1 MRTLTLYEKQIVE
14 YIRTRDKARSSEV
27 YNELIKRGEQ
37 ISIVTVKRA
46 LSSLKS
52 EGILIVSGT
61 GPATAYALSVFGK
74 LMTDVNSAEY
84 CAKEPDERYGARS
97 FNFNLLPTLSFD
109 PFMELD
115 KEILNSATDFYHD
128 KIQNMS
134 ETIHK
139 KELERFVIEL
149 SWKSSKI
156 EGNTYTLLDTERL
169 ILQGIEAPGHSKDEA
184 TMVLNHKEAFSYIHE
199 NKDKFQALTRSNM
212 EDVHKILVRGLNVK
226 NNLRSKPVG
235 IIGSIYRPLDNEQQI
250 SEAIEVLSGNI
261 SRMPNGYA
269 KAFVALLGI
278 SYIQPFEDG
287 NKRTARLMAN
297 AILLAHGLAPLS
309 YRSVEEKNYREA
321 TLVFYELNS
330 LIPLKKIF
338 IEQYDFAAR
347 NYLAK

>member
-1 MRTLTLYEKQIVE
+1 MRNTAFHEKQIIE
-14 YIRTRDKARSSEV
+14 IIRILKKARSSDV
-27 YNELIKRGEQ
+27 YSKFVKKGEQ

-46 LSSLKS
+46 LSRLES
-52 EGILIVSGT
+52 EGILVISGT
-61 GPATAYALSVFGK
+61 GPATAYSLSDFGK
-74 LMTDVNSAEY
+74 LMTDVDAAEY
-84 CAKEPDERYGARS
+84 CAKEPDSRYGVRAY
-97 FNFNLLPTLSFD
+97 NFNLFSALNFD
-109 PFMELD
+109 PFLKPEKELMD
-115 KEILNSATDFYHD
+115 SATDFYHNRVSN
-128 KIQNMS
+128 IS

-169 ILQGIEAPGHSKDEA
+169 ILHGIQAPGHSKDEA
-184 TMVLNHKEAFSYIHE
+184 VMILNHKEAFSYMHE
-199 NKDKFQALTRSNM
+199 HKEKFQTLTRSNM

-250 SEAIEVLSGNI
+250 GEAIEALSSAV
-261 SRMPNGYA
+261 SRMPYGYA
-269 KAFVALLGI
+269 RALIALLGI
-278 SYIQPFEDG
+278 SYVQPFEDG

-321 TLVFYELNS
+321 MLVFYELNS
-330 LIPLKKIF
+330 LVPLKKIF

>member
-1 MRTLTLYEKQIVE
+1 MTFKEKQIVE
-14 YIRTRDKARSSEV
+14 IIRILNNARSSDV
-27 YNELIKRGEQ
+27 HNELIKKGGQ
-37 ISIVTVKRA
+37 ISLVTVKRT
-46 LSSLKS
+46 LSRLES
-52 EGILIVSGT
+52 EGVLAVSGS
-61 GPATAYALSVFGK
+61 GPATAYSLSDFGK
-74 LMTDVNSAEY
+74 LMADVDAAEY
-84 CAKEPDERYGARS
+84 CAKEPDGRYGVRVY
-97 FNFNLLPTLSFD
+97 NFDLFPALNFD
-109 PFMELD
+109 PFLEPE
-115 KEILNSATDFYHD
+115 KEMINSATDFYHD
-128 KIQNMS
+128 RIRNMS

-169 ILQGIEAPGHSKDEA
+169 ILQGIQASGHSKDEA
-184 TMVLNHKEAFSYIHE
+184 TMILNHKEAFSYIHKHKE
-199 NKDKFQALTRSNM
+199 KFRTLTRSNM
-212 EDVHKILVRGLNVK
+212 EDVHKLLIRHLNVK

-235 IIGSIYRPLDNEQQI
+235 IIGSIYHPLDNEQQI
-250 SEAIEVLSGNI
+250 SEAVEALSSAV
-261 SRMPNGYA
+261 SRMSQGYA
-269 KAFVALLGI
+269 RALIALLGI
-278 SYIQPFEDG
+278 SYVQPFEDG

-330 LIPLKKIF
+330 LVPFKKIF